1 QPDGGR
7 KAAGRAS
14 SNPLRSALDVSGPS
28 HRRVITVQVL
38 AVLAFADFLA
48 MEPWFSASAVAPVL
62 SSLWRLDATSA
73 GWLTI
78 SVQLGFVL
86 GAIISAVLTLA
97 DRWSARRLVAG
108 CAML

>member
-1 QPDGGR
+1 MS
-7 KAAGRAS
+7 AG
-14 SNPLRSALDVSGPS
+14 
-28 HRRVITVQVL
+28 QVL
-38 AVLAFADFLA
+38 AVLAFAELLA

-62 SSLWRLDATSA
+62 SGLWRLDATSA

-108 CAML
+108 CAMLASLATVSVVLVRNPVA